1 MTLSAHPVEICVP
14 LPLEHP
20 LTYLWPERL
29 GGPPHVGQRV
39 LVPLGRR
46 NVAGYVVAPRAK
58 AKADAGSHSELVLK
72 EVLERLDEEPLFGPR
87 ELAFYQWISRYYLSP
102 LGEVLR
108 TALPSSFHVRSYEAL
123 RILPLGLWALKKE
136 SFLTRQEHRILQTLR
151 RSGKTPLKTL
161 RKTTPDFSMRWVR
174 SLESKGF
181 AEFCQVFRG
190 RQKPLEAQ
198 DSFVWFSP
206 ELDGPSAEDL
216 LGLLDPEEARLCRRL
231 LAHGPCPRSEV
242 EKDNPGAA
250 KHLSSLLEQ
259 GFLRAGSLPFGAIG
273 PHGFVASEEFKPK
286 LTREQERA
294 VRQILQ
300 RQARPGFEAFL
311 LHGVTGSG
319 KTEVYLRVIERT
331 LQAGRDALVLVPEI
345 GLTPQTVARFAS
357 RFRTQLAVLHSGLAE
372 SERLDFWWKIRK
384 GQIKIA
390 IGARSAVF
398 APFQNLG
405 VVVVDEEHDPSYK
418 QQDRVRYNG
427 RDLALVRGKL
437 EHALVILGS
446 ATPSLES
453 YYNAL
458 CGKSILI
465 ELRERVEKRPSPE
478 IQLVDLKDRAV
489 RRSPGSSL
497 SLPLERALA
506 RTLAEGKKSLLF
518 LNRRGYAQTVVCR
531 DCGHLFRCPRCSVT
545 LTYHLDR
552 RALSCH
558 YCEFD
563 KQVPDRC
570 PQCATGRIRPLGHG
584 TEKVEEEIQH
594 LFPDARIGRMDRDST
609 RRKGSHEEILRRFRS
624 EELDILVG
632 TQMIAKG
639 HDVPEVTLVGVILA
653 DVSLDLPDFRAS
665 ERTFQLLLQVAGRAG
680 RGPWPGHVVVQTRHP
695 DHFCLKALLAQDHR
709 MFFEQELA
717 FRKALSYPPFCRMVN
732 IRVSGPDQETTRE
745 AAAQVGSLARSMPP
759 NQAWASQPVEVLGPS
774 QAPLSRLRGRFRYHL
789 FLKSSDARGLIEFT
803 RELVCRAR
811 PVFSAR
817 NVGLEVDVDPVQ
829 VL

>member
-319 KTEVYLRVIERT
+319 KI
-331 LQAGRDALVLVPEI
+331 GR
-345 GLTPQTVARFAS
+345 AS
-357 RFRTQLAVLHSGLAE
+357 
-372 SERLDFWWKIRK
+372 
-384 GQIKIA
+384 
-390 IGARSAVF
+390 
-398 APFQNLG
+398 
-405 VVVVDEEHDPSYK
+405 
-418 QQDRVRYNG
+418 
-427 RDLALVRGKL
+427 
-437 EHALVILGS
+437 
-446 ATPSLES
+446 
-453 YYNAL
+453 
-458 CGKSILI
+458 C
-465 ELRERVEKRPSPE
+465 RERV
-478 IQLVDLKDRAV
+478 
-489 RRSPGSSL
+489 
-497 SLPLERALA
+497 
-506 RTLAEGKKSLLF
+506 
-518 LNRRGYAQTVVCR
+518 
-531 DCGHLFRCPRCSVT
+531 
-545 LTYHLDR
+545 
-552 RALSCH
+552 
-558 YCEFD
+558 
-563 KQVPDRC
+563 
-570 PQCATGRIRPLGHG
+570 
-584 TEKVEEEIQH
+584 
-594 LFPDARIGRMDRDST
+594 
-609 RRKGSHEEILRRFRS
+609 
-624 EELDILVG
+624 
-632 TQMIAKG
+632 
-639 HDVPEVTLVGVILA
+639 
-653 DVSLDLPDFRAS
+653 
-665 ERTFQLLLQVAGRAG
+665 
-680 RGPWPGHVVVQTRHP
+680 
-695 DHFCLKALLAQDHR
+695 
-709 MFFEQELA
+709 
-717 FRKALSYPPFCRMVN
+717 
-732 IRVSGPDQETTRE
+732 
-745 AAAQVGSLARSMPP
+745 
-759 NQAWASQPVEVLGPS
+759 
-774 QAPLSRLRGRFRYHL
+774 
-789 FLKSSDARGLIEFT
+789 
-803 RELVCRAR
+803 
-811 PVFSAR
+811 
-817 NVGLEVDVDPVQ
+817 
-829 VL
+829 